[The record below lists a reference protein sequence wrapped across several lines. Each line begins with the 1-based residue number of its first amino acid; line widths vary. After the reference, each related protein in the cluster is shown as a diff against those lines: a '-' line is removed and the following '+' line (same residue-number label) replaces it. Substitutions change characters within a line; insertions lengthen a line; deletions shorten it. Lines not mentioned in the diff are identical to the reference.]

1 MYINADETCRSLD
14 AGKNVLN
21 CSSRVPPSAYSDEVK
36 YIHIYST
43 YSVRTSTTQY
53 TTPAL
58 VDLLRYLPTYFAG
71 KKVIISGLRLRCIPV
86 PR

>member
-1 MYINADETCRSLD
+1 MSITRCWQ
-14 AGKNVLN
+14 K
-21 CSSRVPPSAYSDEVK
+21 CSELLLPCPPSAYSDEVK

-58 VDLLRYLPTYFAG
+58 VNLLRYLPTYFAG